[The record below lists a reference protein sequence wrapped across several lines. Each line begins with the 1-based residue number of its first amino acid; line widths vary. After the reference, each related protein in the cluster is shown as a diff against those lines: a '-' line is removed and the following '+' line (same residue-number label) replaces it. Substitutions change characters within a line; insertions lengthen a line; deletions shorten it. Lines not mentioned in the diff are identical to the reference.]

1 MSSHGNRTFICSV
14 AVIDIVEYSK
24 KSVADQMLVKQRFN
38 ALLDQAL
45 ADVPNKDRIILD
57 TGDGAAI
64 SFLGDPE
71 DGLFIG
77 LALRDALAKAGDGAL
92 RLRTGINLGPV
103 RLVKD
108 INGQPNIIGDGIN
121 VAQRVMSFAEINQ
134 VLASRSYYE
143 VVSALS
149 ADYAHLFRFEGART
163 DKHVREHEVYALG
176 SEPAPPRAPRRK
188 PGPAA
193 AHAAALMEKLGRSA
207 DVARA
212 EVMRRPPLATALAV
226 VLILATAVVMR
237 ITLRAAD
244 PAAGVEAASVA
255 AQPADTSA
263 EPAAEAT
270 ASATEPAAEIL
281 PPSAP
286 PPAAVQTPPPAPV
299 AEARPAPK
307 TTAVKKPPPPRAEP
321 VPAATGL
328 VRLNIQPWGEIH
340 IDGTK
345 YGVAPPLRDIALK
358 PGIHRIEVRNPGF
371 ASYLQVV
378 EIRSGEEIRIRHR
391 FR

>member
-1 MSSHGNRTFICSV
+1 MSTHGNRTFICTV
-14 AVIDIVEYSK
+14 VFIDIIEYSK
-24 KSVADQMLVKQRFN
+24 KSVAEQMQVKEQFN
-38 ALLDQAL
+38 LLLAQVL

-71 DGLFIG
+71 EGLFLG
-77 LALRDALAKAGDGAL
+77 LALRDAFAARSDDGL

-143 VVSALS
+143 VISALS

-176 SEPAPPRAPRRK
+176 KDPAPQRAPHRK

-193 AHAAALMEKLGRSA
+193 VHAGAALEKLNRTV
-207 DVARA
+207 DTVRA
-212 EVMRRPPLATALAV
+212 EVMRRPPLATALTVA
-226 VLILATAVVMR
+226 LILGTAV
-237 ITLRAAD
+237 TLRLTLHGK
-244 PAAGVEAASVA
+244 AAGASVE
-255 AQPADTSA
+255 T
-263 EPAAEAT
+263 AAEAT
-270 ASATEPAAEIL
+270 EEANIASPGFPEPESL
-281 PPSAP
+281 PPVSPPPTPEAQKAAAPVADATRAAP
-286 PPAAVQTPPPAPV
+286 PPTRI
-299 AEARPAPK
+299 E
-307 TTAVKKPPPPRAEP
+307 KKPPPARETAPA
-321 VPAATGL
+321 AATGT
-328 VRLNIQPWGEIH
+328 VRLSILPWGEIH
-340 IDGTK
+340 VDGTK

-378 EIRSGEEIRIRHR
+378 EVRPGEEIRIRHR